1 MRRFSVIQE
10 NPERQLNE
18 LRSKVKWTEGGFF
31 CLFFHQIKKI
41 LEVNNSMNEIKN
53 ALESLGNR
61 GDQIKERISNL
72 DNRNLEMTQERE
84 IF

>member
-1 MRRFSVIQE
+1 M
-10 NPERQLNE
+10 
-18 LRSKVKWTEGGFF
+18 
-31 CLFFHQIKKI
+31 FFHQIKKI